1 MRAGGVNPSAEGACE
16 DRRVIAIRRSSSR
29 YALLVGVLA
38 LFASG
43 CGLSAELD
51 RELDPDPER
60 PPVTTRPPEPPPA
73 SVTPDRDV
81 SPSEPVQSQQGCP
94 PSGVRFGTG
103 LVDAAMGL
111 RATSLT
117 VTNCSSKPYELNG
130 YPSVTVL
137 DESGAPMKGVRA
149 VEGTDKVSMAP
160 QDPGPE
166 PVTLAPGE
174 TAGAGL
180 YWRMAVEKG
189 MYLRVAP
196 KKGDDVTTVRAQD
209 YLDIGPEN
217 VLGTTPWKK
226 IP

>member
-1 MRAGGVNPSAEGACE
+1 M
-16 DRRVIAIRRSSSR
+16 IAIRRSSSR
-29 YALLVGVLA
+29 YALLVSVLA
-38 LFASG
+38 LCASG
-43 CGLSAELD
+43 CGLSTELD
-51 RELDPDPER
+51 RELDPDPSR
-60 PPVTTRPPEPPPA
+60 PPATTRPPEPSPVSPSGA
-73 SVTPDRDV
+73 VTPDA
-81 SPSEPVQSQQGCP
+81 SPSVPVQPQQGCP
-94 PSGVRFGTG
+94 PSGVRFGTE
-103 LVDAAMGL
+103 LVNAAMGL
-111 RATSLT
+111 RATTLT

-149 VEGTDKVSMAP
+149 VEGTDKVPMAP

-180 YWRMAVEKG
+180 YWRVAVEKG
-189 MYLRVAP
+189 MFLRVAP
-196 KKGDDVTTVRAQD
+196 RKGDDVTTVRVQD

-217 VLGTTPWKK
+217 VLGATPWKK